1 MRKLY
6 KTTPVGQWKDPEWR
20 SLVRATAEAFLAP
33 DFEPRQRVSARAV
46 ARRSGLRV
54 PSSPALEKVDRYA
67 LAAAAIR
74 RITDRFIEG
83 AGDDARIRPE
93 YLSTEYVFDRD
104 DPFEQTASMVQTGFY
119 NCTRQTERDKASH
132 VGYFLRRYSMLGL
145 EDQHATAGL
154 IRTGGTLHLEL
165 MYYSRATARAFQGT
179 PLTQGHSEAQRVAG
193 AHQMLPIVL
202 GRASQHINTV
212 LDGRS
217 WPAVERMHPHLEV
230 LSTRQAEA
238 AQAAGEAAILRML
251 GPDGADLF
259 PVVRVVSDQLSPLLK
274 CPAHQ
279 RLFDTDSALQT
290 QLHAGINLA
299 ADRGNFSPELVVPPL
314 RRF

>member
-1 MRKLY
+1 MREFY
-6 KTTPVGQWKDPEWR
+6 KTTPISEWRDPEWR

-33 DFEPRQRVSARAV
+33 DFEPRQRVSAQAV

-54 PSSPALEKVDRYA
+54 PFSHALEKADRYA
-67 LAAAAIR
+67 LVAAAIH
-74 RITDRFIEG
+74 RITDRLVENDG
-83 AGDDARIRPE
+83 NSARIRPE
-93 YLSTEYVFDRD
+93 YLSTEHVFGCD
-104 DPFEQTASMVQTGFY
+104 DPFEQTASMVRTAFRDCG
-119 NCTRQTERDKASH
+119 RQTERDKTSH
-132 VGYFLRRYSMLGL
+132 VGYFLRRYSVLGL

-154 IRTGGTLHLEL
+154 IRSGGTLPIEL
-165 MYYSRATARAFQGT
+165 MYYSRATARAFQET
-179 PLTQGHSEAQRVAG
+179 PITQDYTEVQRVAG

-202 GRASQHINTV
+202 GRASQHIDTV

-217 WPAVERMHPHLEV
+217 WAAAERMHPHLEV
-230 LSTRQAEA
+230 LSARQAEA
-238 AQAAGEAAILRML
+238 AHAAGEAAILRML
-251 GPDGADLF
+251 GPDGVDLF
-259 PVVRVVSDQLSPLLK
+259 PVVRTVNNQLSPLLK

-314 RRF
+314 RQF